1 LKIFNQKGYIY
12 KKHISTGG
20 EGEVHLIQR
29 DGRLY
34 IAKIFSMMDDDS
46 FQLLKHIQEIHAP
59 NVPKIYDIYNCDDKT
74 ILIRDYIDGHT
85 LYEEIE
91 KNKMLTLERASF
103 VALKICETLKTF
115 HSIRPNPIIYRD
127 LKPENIMISKDGEVF
142 LIDFGIARYHKG
154 ESTRDTVLAGTK
166 GYTAPE
172 VMAGMQSDNRSDI
185 YSVGL
190 IFYEMLTGKNLLV
203 PPFQIRPVKESN
215 ELIPKWVDKVIKKA
229 SEISMVMRYRDIAEL
244 SDILKNPKSIRR
256 AKTKWIWY
264 CAALVAVIGI
274 LVFSLRIFNSDK
286 FQKILDTSVFAIQE
300 NVQDTYEIMVDLEF
314 DDIEDFSWMQLVGQK
329 IESGEI
335 NEANFPDLINNGV
348 YKLKCQTIMNYKLV
362 QGSYFHIRVRPEEI
376 HQNGALFFLSFV
388 PGLDNMSAYNI
399 PFANKEFF
407 SSDIINEYG
416 YYLKEAQGIPIMVD
430 HKWIDII
437 VYLDENGETIRYL
450 VCDIGNEEDISYGG
464 VRVFDEWIGSEY
476 TIEFNI
482 PFEYWENEIGIE
494 TPASQ
499 IEFIKHG
506 YGSLKGYLNDNLPA
520 YQYNQ
525 KQVNDFL
532 DQDIEFIPLDQFTR
546 HEF

>member
-1 LKIFNQKGYIY
+1 MKIFNQKGYIY

-29 DGRLY
+29 DGQLY

-256 AKTKWIWY
+256 AKTKWVWY

-274 LVFSLRIFNSDK
+274 LVFSLKIFNSEK
-286 FQKILDTSVFAIQE
+286 FQEILDTSVFAIQE
-300 NVQDTYEIMVDLEF
+300 NAYDTYEIIVDLEF

-416 YYLKEAQGIPIMVD
+416 YYWEEAQGIPIMVD

-450 VCDIGNEEDISYGG
+450 ICDIGNEEDISYGG
-464 VRVFDEWIGSEY
+464 VRVFDEWIGREY
-476 TIEFNI
+476 NIEFNI

-494 TPASQ
+494 TPTSQ
-499 IEFIKHG
+499 VEFIKYG
-506 YGSLKGYLNDNLPA
+506 VGSLKGYLNENLPA
-520 YQYNQ
+520 YKHNQ
-525 KQVNDFL
+525 IQVNDFL
-532 DQDIEFIPLDQFTR
+532 DQEIEFIPLDQFTR

>member
-1 LKIFNQKGYIY
+1 MKIFDQKGYIY

-59 NVPKIYDIYNCDDKT
+59 NVPKIYDIYNHNDKT

-190 IFYEMLTGKNLLV
+190 IFYEMLTGKNLLI

>member
-1 LKIFNQKGYIY
+1 LKIFDQKGYIY

-29 DGRLY
+29 DGQLY

-46 FQLLKHIQEIHAP
+46 FQLLKHVQEIQAP
-59 NVPKIYDIYNCDDKT
+59 NVPKIYDIYNHNDKT

-91 KNKMLTLERASF
+91 KNKMLTLKRASF

-115 HSIRPNPIIYRD
+115 HSIKPNPIIYRD

>member
-1 LKIFNQKGYIY
+1 
-12 KKHISTGG
+12 
-20 EGEVHLIQR
+20 
-29 DGRLY
+29 
-34 IAKIFSMMDDDS
+34 
-46 FQLLKHIQEIHAP
+46 
-59 NVPKIYDIYNCDDKT
+59 
-74 ILIRDYIDGHT
+74 
-85 LYEEIE
+85 
-91 KNKMLTLERASF
+91 
-103 VALKICETLKTF
+103 
-115 HSIRPNPIIYRD
+115 
-127 LKPENIMISKDGEVF
+127 
-142 LIDFGIARYHKG
+142 
-154 ESTRDTVLAGTK
+154 
-166 GYTAPE
+166 
-172 VMAGMQSDNRSDI
+172 
-185 YSVGL
+185 
-190 IFYEMLTGKNLLV
+190 
-203 PPFQIRPVKESN
+203 
-215 ELIPKWVDKVIKKA
+215 
-229 SEISMVMRYRDIAEL
+229 MVMRYRDIAEL

>member
-1 LKIFNQKGYIY
+1 LKIFDQKGYIY

-29 DGRLY
+29 DGQLY

-46 FQLLKHIQEIHAP
+46 FQLLKHVQEIQAP
-59 NVPKIYDIYNCDDKT
+59 NVPKIYDIYNHNDKT

-91 KNKMLTLERASF
+91 KNKMLTLKRASF

-115 HSIRPNPIIYRD
+115 HSIKPNPIIYRD

-190 IFYEMLTGKNLLV
+190 IFYEMLTGKNLLI

-215 ELIPKWVDKVIKKA
+215 ELIPKWVDKVIEKA
-229 SEISMVMRYRDIAEL
+229 TEISMVMRYRDITEL

-256 AKTKWIWY
+256 AKTKWVWY

-274 LVFSLRIFNSDK
+274 LVFSLKIFNSEK
-286 FQKILDTSVFAIQE
+286 FQEILDTSVFAIQE
-300 NVQDTYEIMVDLEF
+300 NAYDTYEIIVDLEF

-335 NEANFPDLINNGV
+335 KEANFPDLINNGV
-348 YKLKCQTIMNYKLV
+348 YTLKCQTIMNYKLV

-388 PGLDNMSAYNI
+388 PELDNMSAYNI

-416 YYLKEAQGIPIMVD
+416 YYWEEAQGIPIMVD

-450 VCDIGNEEDISYGG
+450 ICDIGNEEDISYGG
-464 VRVFDEWIGSEY
+464 VRVFDEWIGREY
-476 TIEFNI
+476 NIEFNI

-494 TPASQ
+494 TPTSQ
-499 IEFIKHG
+499 VEFIKYG
-506 YGSLKGYLNDNLPA
+506 VGSLKGYLNENLPA
-520 YQYNQ
+520 YKHNQ
-525 KQVNDFL
+525 IQVNDFL
-532 DQDIEFIPLDQFTR
+532 DQEIEFIPLDQFTR